1 MYGVNFRVEIFL
13 LEFHFIYTYRA
24 ENPMFGK
31 TDKRVYDYPVFTPE
45 KYDDQ
50 SVTSNDKSA
59 GNVAPLNSTDSAAR
73 SVIDSKSTAMSMK
86 NPLYVPMLKT
96 QTVNEG
102 TLNSD

>member
-1 MYGVNFRVEIFL
+1 
-13 LEFHFIYTYRA
+13 
-24 ENPMFGK
+24 MFGK

-59 GNVAPLNSTDSAAR
+59 GNVAPLNSTDSATR
-73 SVIDSKSTAMSMK
+73 SITDSKSTAMSTK

>member
-1 MYGVNFRVEIFL
+1 MHICLFSI
-13 LEFHFIYTYRA
+13 YRA
-24 ENPMFGK
+24 ENPMFSK

-50 SVTSNDKSA
+50 SVTSNHNLT
-59 GNVAPLNSTDSAAR
+59 GNVTPLNRTNSAAR
-73 SVIDSKSTAMSMK
+73 SVTDSKSAEMSLK
-86 NPLYVPMLKT
+86 NPLHEHMLKT